1 MKKRNVAFNK
11 VITYTFY
18 NSTDPNNKGMVIEKN
33 SVELGVY
40 SNFEYDDTL
49 DDSYLMELALEFEEI
64 LAD

>member
-18 NSTDPNNKGMVIEKN
+18 NNTDPNNEGMVIEKN
-33 SVELGVY
+33 GVELGVY